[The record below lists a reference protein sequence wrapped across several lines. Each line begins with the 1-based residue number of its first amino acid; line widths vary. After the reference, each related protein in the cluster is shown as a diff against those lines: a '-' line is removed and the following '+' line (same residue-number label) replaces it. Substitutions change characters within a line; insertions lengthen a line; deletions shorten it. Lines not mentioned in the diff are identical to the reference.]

1 MELGTAA
8 GDRNLCRPDL
18 VGPAFWINA
27 FAGPVIQL
35 PAGNPL
41 SQNAGSVVTSEIGY
55 LPRQFPELREAEHN
69 DIGEFLHELDEHDGV
84 HHVWAAVKKFIM

>member
-1 MELGTAA
+1 
-8 GDRNLCRPDL
+8 
-18 VGPAFWINA
+18 
-27 FAGPVIQL
+27 
-35 PAGNPL
+35 
-41 SQNAGSVVTSEIGY
+41 VVTSEIGY